1 MKKVNVAPPLPVR
14 TPRHWDA
21 VQGHTASEQGDPEPQ
36 PTGAASRAGSRKR
49 ILPERLELSGSGAEN
64 DYILSVERHGRC
76 LEAAAA
82 PRGSDGGRLCGS
94 VQDEPTF
101 CQEPLMTDSKSLD

>member
-1 MKKVNVAPPLPVR
+1 MLRKATQPVSRGTPNPNPRAPLPELALGSAYCPNVLNFR
-14 TPRHWDA
+14 
-21 VQGHTASEQGDPEPQ
+21 
-36 PTGAASRAGSRKR
+36 GAG
-49 ILPERLELSGSGAEN
+49 LEN
-64 DYILSVERHGRC
+64 DYILSLERHGRC